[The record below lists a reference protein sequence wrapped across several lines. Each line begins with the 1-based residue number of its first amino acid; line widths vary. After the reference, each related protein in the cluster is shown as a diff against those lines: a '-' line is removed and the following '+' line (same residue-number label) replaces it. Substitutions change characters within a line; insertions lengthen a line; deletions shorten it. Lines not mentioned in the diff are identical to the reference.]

1 MTIQTMKTDT
11 DVRLH
16 ILEHLLARGTPPSTA
31 ETAASLQLTEADAQA
46 AYDRL
51 AAGRVIVLK
60 PGTHDVLMAA
70 PLSGVPTRHVA
81 RVADGRSH
89 YGNCVWDAL
98 GVIAMLGTDGDVVSS
113 CPDCDTPLELS
124 VRGGVLQPSTA
135 VVHFSV
141 PAARWWE
148 DVVFT

>member
-1 MTIQTMKTDT
+1 MTADT

-16 ILEHLLARGTPPSTA
+16 ILEQILSRGTPPSTA
-31 ETAASLQLTEADAQA
+31 ETAAALRLSDVAAQA

-51 AAGRVIVLK
+51 AAGRIIVLR
-60 PGTHDVLMAA
+60 PGTRDVLMAA
-70 PLSGVPTRHVA
+70 PLSGVPTHHVA
-81 RVADGRSH
+81 RMADGRSH

-98 GVIAMLGTDGDVVSS
+98 GVIAMLGRDGDLVTS

>member
-1 MTIQTMKTDT
+1 MTTDT

-16 ILEHLLARGTPPSTA
+16 ILNHLLSRGTPPSTA
-31 ETAASLQLTEADAQA
+31 ETAARLHITEADAAA

-51 AAGRVIVLK
+51 AAGRVIVFK
-60 PGTHDVLMAA
+60 PGTRDVLMAA
-70 PLSGVPTRHVA
+70 PLSGLPTQHVA
-81 RVADGRSH
+81 RMADGRSH

-98 GVIAMLGTDGDVVSS
+98 GVIAMLGTDGDLVSS

>member
-1 MTIQTMKTDT
+1 M
-11 DVRLH
+11 
-16 ILEHLLARGTPPSTA
+16 
-31 ETAASLQLTEADAQA
+31 
-46 AYDRL
+46 
-51 AAGRVIVLK
+51 
-60 PGTHDVLMAA
+60 
-70 PLSGVPTRHVA
+70 
-81 RVADGRSH
+81 ADGRSH

-98 GVIAMLGTDGDVVSS
+98 GVIAMLGTDGDLVSS

>member
-1 MTIQTMKTDT
+1 MTIDT

-16 ILEHLLARGTPPSTA
+16 ILTHLLSRGAPPSTA
-31 ETAASLQLTEADAQA
+31 ETAAALQLTEADAQA

-51 AAGRVIVLK
+51 AAGRVIVLE

-81 RVADGRSH
+81 RMADGQSH

-98 GVIAMLGTDGDVVSS
+98 GVIAMLGADGDLVTS
-113 CPDCDTPLELS
+113 CPDCDAPLELS
-124 VRGGVLQPSTA
+124 VRGGALQPSTA
-135 VVHFSV
+135 VVHFAV

>member
-1 MTIQTMKTDT
+1 MTTDT

-16 ILEHLLARGTPPSTA
+16 ILEQILSRGAPPSTA
-31 ETAASLQLTEADAQA
+31 ETAAALRLSDVDAQD

-51 AAGRVIVLK
+51 AAGRIIVLR
-60 PGTHDVLMAA
+60 PGTRDVLMAA
-70 PLSGVPTRHVA
+70 PLSGVPTRHIA
-81 RVADGRSH
+81 RMADGRSH

-98 GVIAMLGTDGDVVSS
+98 GVIAMLGTDGDLISS

-124 VRGGVLQPSTA
+124 VRGGALQPSTA